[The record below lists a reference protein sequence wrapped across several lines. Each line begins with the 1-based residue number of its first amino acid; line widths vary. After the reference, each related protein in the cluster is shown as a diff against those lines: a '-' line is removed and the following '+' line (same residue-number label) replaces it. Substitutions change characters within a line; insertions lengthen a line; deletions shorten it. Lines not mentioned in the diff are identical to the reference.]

1 MLSGKSEAETN
12 AAEAG
17 RRSGSNPIRSRER
30 FVMRSVQ
37 LALARQDVKE
47 HEGSESSQ
55 HNQTDCDWSNHLT
68 LSHRREA
75 RRWRD
80 GCRLQG
86 GGHTATPFRSSEIL
100 A

>member
-1 MLSGKSEAETN
+1 MLTGNRRLKQTRS
-12 AAEAG
+12 EAG

-86 GGHTATPFRSSEIL
+86 GGYTATPFRSSEIL